1 MPTEF
6 IVLMS
11 QVLPCVLFGIAST
24 TQLHLAKAMERQGIE
39 VFDQIRAKLKKE
51 EISPELGGKKKPLIY
66 IIAMIL
72 NNTVFL
78 YMIASALFGPASYFT
93 SMFGVGLVFLMI
105 YSAKVLRETIQRIE
119 YVGSL
124 VLVVGTLVLGL
135 EAIFFRDPSIN
146 YSNMNISIVWLFFTI
161 FLGIGA
167 IFMSISF
174 KTKKATGVIFGLF
187 AGGCATFDPFFKAL
201 GQQLGGTTGLL
212 PSTPEGWSFFIPSF
226 LVAVGSFVFTQ
237 WGFARKARASVLV
250 PTYNSIYV
258 ILPIVIQLVAWPGFG
273 LFWSTYLGLGL
284 VIVGIVLMQAFKRP
298 PMVAQG
304 VNIKKIEAARVP

>member
-1 MPTEF
+1 
-6 IVLMS
+6 MS

-39 VFDQIRAKLKKE
+39 VFDQIRAKFKKE

-105 YSAKVLRETIQRIE
+105 YSAKVLRESIQRIE
-119 YVGSL
+119 YLGSL
-124 VLVVGTLVLGL
+124 VLIGGTLVLGL
-135 EAIFFRDPSIN
+135 EAIFFRDPNAN
-146 YSNMNISIVWLFFTI
+146 YRNMNTSTVWLFFTI
-161 FLGIGA
+161 FLCIGA
-167 IFMSISF
+167 LMMSISF
-174 KTKKATGVIFGLF
+174 KTKKATGIIFGLF
-187 AGGCATFDPFFKAL
+187 AGGCATFDPLFKAL

-212 PSTPEGWSFFIPSF
+212 PSTPEGWTFFIPSF
-226 LVAVGSFVFTQ
+226 LVAVGSFLFTQ

-258 ILPIVIQLVAWPGFG
+258 VLPIMLQLAAWPGYAMLWTTF
-273 LFWSTYLGLGL
+273 LGLAL
-284 VIVGIVLMQAFKRP
+284 VLFGIILMQAFKKP
-298 PMVAQG
+298 
-304 VNIKKIEAARVP
+304 NVPVPVETRDPVPLRG